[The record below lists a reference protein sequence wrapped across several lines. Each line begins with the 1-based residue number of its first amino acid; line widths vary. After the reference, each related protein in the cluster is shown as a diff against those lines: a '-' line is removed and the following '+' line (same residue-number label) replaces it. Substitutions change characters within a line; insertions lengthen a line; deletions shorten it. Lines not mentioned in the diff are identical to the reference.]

1 MSTTVS
7 NRHLV
12 LQGTECLRSGSLHF
26 CRQIPN
32 GQGDC
37 SRLRLPVGPAMGEH
51 SARPPGCRAP
61 LEDQLRPLLWPCPS
75 PASPFACPRC
85 PRFLPGGVPDS
96 SPTST
101 SCRLIPFSGSVP
113 QSTTPHP
120 QGLHP
125 QCDVLLLHRG
135 SCIHRPSVPRA
146 WRPDFPGAAR
156 EAP

>member
-1 MSTTVS
+1 MYGKNHHNIVISFQKKRKKKKRNLPSTVRTA
-7 NRHLV
+7 
-12 LQGTECLRSGSLHF
+12 
-26 CRQIPN
+26 
-32 GQGDC
+32 DC

-51 SARPPGCRAP
+51 SARPPGRRAP

-75 PASPFACPRC
+75 PASPSACPRC

-101 SCRLIPFSGSVP
+101 SYRLIPFSGSVP
-113 QSTTPHP
+113 QGTTPHP

-135 SCIHRPSVPRA
+135 SCIHRPSVVLAQGLEVWGPLA
-146 WRPDFPGAAR
+146 G
-156 EAP
+156 